1 MDAQHN
7 ITFSQLEALYDV
19 SRKINS
25 QLNLQKLLDAIMDQ
39 AVELLNAEKGVILFR
54 NDNTSELEIRVAR
67 AIEKST
73 QQKFVAMSRSI
84 INKVVD
90 EGEPVF
96 LERVP
101 DAKEEGASKSMMQ
114 FKLKSVLCVPL
125 RTKARLIGAIYLD
138 TTRKEKLFKKEDIYF
153 LEAFANLAGIAV
165 ENARSYHAVEKL
177 VEARTQEL
185 SKTNDELREANRE
198 LQETQL
204 QLLRSEKMASL
215 GMLVAGVAHEI
226 NTPLGSINS
235 NTNVS
240 LSCCQKLDES
250 FSALSLPNTDT
261 NIADITKFLQTLGK
275 VTSVN
280 KQACERISG
289 IVKSLKNFARLD
301 EEEIT
306 IANIHDGLDSTLELL
321 KYLFE
326 KRIRITK
333 DYGQIPSIRCKAAQL
348 NQVFTNILHNAC
360 QAIENKG
367 EIQIRTIHQNGQ
379 IQVSISDTGVGITL
393 ENLNRIFDPGYTTK
407 GVGVGTGLGLSI
419 AYKIVEDHGG
429 KIEVKSEAGKG
440 TTFVIHLPVKNDKY
454 GES

>member
-7 ITFSQLEALYDV
+7 ISFSQLEALYEV

-25 QLNLQKLLDAIMDQ
+25 QLNFQKLLDAIMDQ
-39 AVELLNAEKGVILFR
+39 AVELLKAEKGLILFR
-54 NDNTSELEIRVAR
+54 NEKTGELEIRVAR
-67 AIEKST
+67 AIGKST
-73 QQKFVAMSRSI
+73 QQNFVAMSRSI
-84 INKVVD
+84 INKVVGQ
-90 EGEPVF
+90 GEPVF

-101 DAKEEGASKSMMQ
+101 DAGEEGASKSMMQ

-125 RTKARLIGAIYLD
+125 RTKNKLIGAIYLD
-138 TTRKEKLFKKEDIYF
+138 TTKRGNLFKKEDLYF

-177 VEARTQEL
+177 VEARTREL
-185 SKTNDELREANRE
+185 RETNEELREANRE
-198 LQETQL
+198 LKEIQL
-204 QLLRSEKMASL
+204 QLVRSEKMASL

-250 FSALSLPNTDT
+250 FAALALPNTDR
-261 NIADITKFLQTLGK
+261 NFADISKFLHMLCK

-301 EEEIT
+301 EEEVKIV
-306 IANIHDGLDSTLELL
+306 NLHDGLDSTLELL

-326 KRIRITK
+326 KRIRIIK
-333 DYGQIPSIRCKAAQL
+333 EYGRIPSIRCKAAQL

-360 QAIENKG
+360 QAIEDKG
-367 EIQIRTIHQNGQ
+367 EIRIRTIHQNGQ
-379 IQVSISDTGVGITL
+379 IQVSISDTGAGIAP
-393 ENLNRIFDPGYTTK
+393 ENLNKIFDPGFTTK

-419 AYKIVEDHGG
+419 AYRIVEDHGG
-429 KIEVKSEAGKG
+429 KIEVESKVGEGS
-440 TTFVIHLPVKNDKY
+440 TFEIHLPVKND
-454 GES
+454 E